1 MSTKQL
7 ESTSPSAAISN
18 AVEGVKSGFGEVAQS
33 LSDAFSRGKS
43 QAIDQFDAG
52 REAVTGY
59 ARENPMRTIGL
70 AALAGIALG
79 ILFFRR

>member
-7 ESTSPSAAISN
+7 HSPNPSAALSN
-18 AVEGVKSGFGEVAQS
+18 AVDQVKSGFSEVAQS
-33 LSDAFSRGKS
+33 VTEAFSRGKES
-43 QAIDQFDAG
+43 AVEQFDTG

-59 ARENPMRTIGL
+59 ARENPLRAIGV

-79 ILFFRR
+79 IIFFRR